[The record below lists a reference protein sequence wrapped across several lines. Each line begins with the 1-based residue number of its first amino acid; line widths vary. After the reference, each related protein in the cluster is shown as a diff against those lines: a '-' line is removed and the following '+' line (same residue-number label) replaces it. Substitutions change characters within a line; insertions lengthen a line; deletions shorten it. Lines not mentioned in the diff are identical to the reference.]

1 MTNYK
6 QALDYATSKHA
17 GQIRRFSGEPYIRHP
32 ERVVEILRS
41 YGVTDDDTLQS
52 AIMHDCLEDTDAT
65 VEEMRTIL
73 GDNMKVVRGVLY
85 LTDPCLSIIVEG
97 ETKTEKLDRYGLRMA
112 GAPSDIQSIKLA
124 DNLDNVPS
132 MVQYAKPE
140 KALNY
145 VEEKLYFL
153 RYLGKANIAMFLDVK
168 EMLLKHQKELR
179 EILYGKHEGE

>member
-41 YGVTDDDTLQS
+41 YGVTDDDTLQA

-73 GDNMKVVRGVLY
+73 GDNMKVIRGVLY

-97 ETKTEKLDRYGLRMA
+97 KQKLKSLTDTVFVWQERQATFNQLNLQITLTTFLVWFNMQSLR
-112 GAPSDIQSIKLA
+112 
-124 DNLDNVPS
+124 
-132 MVQYAKPE
+132 
-140 KALNY
+140 
-145 VEEKLYFL
+145 
-153 RYLGKANIAMFLDVK
+153 R
-168 EMLLKHQKELR
+168 R
-179 EILYGKHEGE
+179 